1 MNNNYL
7 PDEEFEQ
14 FLESIGGVENVYF
27 SDKGPIKSRRFFG
40 VGNGWLGL
48 IKTLIE
54 KSIGAGWNKQTT
66 QVKEKFGGLR
76 FYINGAPNEVHNLIS
91 EAESASQEI
100 CEVCGNLGKLQTT
113 NTGWWKTLCEEHIQ
127 KENNK

>member
-7 PDEEFEQ
+7 SDEEFEQ
-14 FLESIGGVENVYF
+14 FLESIGGVENGFF
-27 SDKGPIKSRRFFG
+27 SDRGPIKSRHFFG
-40 VGNGWLGL
+40 VDNGWLGL

-54 KSIGAGWNKQTT
+54 KSIEAGWDKQTT

-113 NTGWWKTLCEEHIQ
+113 GWWRTLCKEHTE